1 MDITLE
7 RILSLIPTKPDG
19 KFKHGALKDFATKL
33 GFKDGHV
40 ISDWKSENNFSY
52 KNYIYQISD
61 IYNVS
66 VAWLKGETDI
76 KEKSPASEDTELN
89 EKQLLCLELI
99 GKLNDQNIVQ
109 ALAYL
114 QGLVDAQSQR
124 PTAQA

>member
-1 MDITLE
+1 MDIMLE
-7 RILSLIPTKPDG
+7 RIMSLLPKKADG
-19 KFKHGALKDFATKL
+19 KIIHGAKKEFADSL
-33 GFKDGHV
+33 GLSHNLITMWGKGQ
-40 ISDWKSENNFSY
+40 SKSY
-52 KNYIYQISD
+52 RNYVQQISET
-61 IYNVS
+61 YNVS
-66 VAWLKGETDI
+66 VDWLMGITDI

>member
-7 RILSLIPTKPDG
+7 RILSLIPKKPDG
-19 KFKHGALKDFATKL
+19 KFEHGALKKFATEL

-40 ISDWKSENNFSY
+40 ISDWMSGNNSSY
-52 KNYIYQISD
+52 KNYIYQIAD
-61 IYNVS
+61 IHNVS
-66 VAWLKGETDI
+66 VEWLKGETDI
-76 KEKSPASEDTELN
+76 KEKSSASEDTELN

-124 PTAQA
+124 PTVQA